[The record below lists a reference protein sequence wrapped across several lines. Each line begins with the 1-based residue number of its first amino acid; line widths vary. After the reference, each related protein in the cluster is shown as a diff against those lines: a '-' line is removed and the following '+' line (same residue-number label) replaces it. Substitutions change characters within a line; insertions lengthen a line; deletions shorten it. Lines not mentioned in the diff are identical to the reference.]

1 MLKKQMQIYIE
12 QQTKTNGSLFF
23 FSEEKKYLLGHSF
36 VVEKELEE
44 KNTAERF
51 PNIYLELASKETDE
65 TIEENVDST
74 FLATEIH
81 YFEKKIEEY
90 LYVESDA
97 FVIVGVESLSLEVD
111 SVFRTYEGIFGLK
124 IPKKAEGAIR
134 SFFEKTLE
142 GNHTTYNL
150 MFNAQDGMW
159 DVNLPIE
166 AIPGFS
172 NQMNIGDV
180 LQLIYLFLFQ
190 LGEELEKKQ

>member
-1 MLKKQMQIYIE
+1 MHAYLE
-12 QQTKTNGSLFF
+12 QQAKTDEPLFF
-23 FSEEKKYLLGHSF
+23 FT
-36 VVEKELEE
+36 EE
-44 KNTAERF
+44 KNYLLEHSFAIDKELQEKNTPERF
-51 PNIYLELASKETDE
+51 QNIYLELANKETDE
-65 TIEENVDST
+65 TIEENVDSA
-74 FLATEIH
+74 FLSTEIH

-97 FVIVGVESLSLEVD
+97 FSIVGLESLSLEVD

-134 SFFEKTLE
+134 SFFEKTLA
-142 GNHTTYNL
+142 GDHTTYNL

-172 NQMNIGDV
+172 KQMNIGDL

-190 LGEELEKKQ
+190 LGEELEKK